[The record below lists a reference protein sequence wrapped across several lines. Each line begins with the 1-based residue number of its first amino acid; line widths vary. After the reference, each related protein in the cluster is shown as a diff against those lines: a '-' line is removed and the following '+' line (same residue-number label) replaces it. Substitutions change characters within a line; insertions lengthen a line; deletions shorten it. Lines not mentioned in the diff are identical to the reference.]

1 MKDLIKF
8 SGLILVF
15 IAVLILIFEV
25 KSGINN
31 NTLLILSAALIIIG
45 LALHVI
51 LNKKL
56 M

>member
-1 MKDLIKF
+1 MKNLLKY

-15 IAVLILIFEV
+15 IAVVLLVFEV

-31 NTLLILSAALIIIG
+31 NTFLILSAVLIIIG